1 MILAGDIAGRS
12 PKLAIGVRLAE
23 AEAEAEASENV

>member
-23 AEAEAEASENV
+23 AEAEASENV